1 MRGAQHVILARGNV
15 TPENACQ
22 TSVPVAPPTFSQAL
36 LFLFATPQRTRS
48 RHTHGSIHKIVLQPR
63 ARTSKAAGRSS
74 SQRALRRTLVNQID
88 RARCALRSPAR
99 GYLAQALHIWPAART
114 LVANESLLHL

>member
-48 RHTHGSIHKIVLQPR
+48 RHTHGSIHKNCFTASGADEQSCRAIEQPTR
-63 ARTSKAAGRSS
+63 ATEDLGQPDRQS
-74 SQRALRRTLVNQID
+74 ALRIT
-88 RARCALRSPAR
+88 
-99 GYLAQALHIWPAART
+99 
-114 LVANESLLHL
+114 